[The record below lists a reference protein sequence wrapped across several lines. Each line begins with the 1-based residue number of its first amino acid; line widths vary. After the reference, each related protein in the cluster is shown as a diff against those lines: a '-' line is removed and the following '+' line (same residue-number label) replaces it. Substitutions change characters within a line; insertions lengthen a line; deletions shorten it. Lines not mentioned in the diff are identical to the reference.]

1 MTIIRYNS
9 YHIIYIS
16 NLLRCSRKCM
26 QKSELIWKKI
36 QFTIPYTNKNSFYK
50 KRRNIWNKVTV
61 YFDAFKSWY
70 QFVLEGRLNT
80 FGNTGILELL
90 LQIEFGIIMI
100 KHDLWII
107 MIAEFWNDH
116 ATITMNRFI
125 HHKFFSAFFRSRK
138 LLLKLWWS
146 D

>member
-36 QFTIPYTNKNSFYK
+36 QFTIPYTNKSSFIK
-50 KRRNIWNKVTV
+50 KDETFEIKYSV

-138 LLLKLWWS
+138 LLLKLWWT